1 MEVAVGA
8 GDVPKVKFASQAD
21 AEVLDKL
28 KAIAKAEGRQLQ
40 SVIEEAFT
48 DLVEKRRSA
57 QVRPE
62 VRSALQASKRK
73 FDALYR
79 ELAK

>member
-1 MEVAVGA
+1 MGA
-8 GDVPKVKFASQAD
+8 NEIAKVKFASQAD
-21 AEVLDKL
+21 ATVLENL
-28 KAIAKAEGRQLQ
+28 KTIAKTEGRQLQ

-48 DLVEKRRSA
+48 DLIEKRRGS

-62 VRSALQASKRK
+62 VKSALQASKRK

>member
-1 MEVAVGA
+1 MGA
-8 GDVPKVKFASQAD
+8 NDIAKVKFASQAD
-21 AEVLDKL
+21 AAVLENL
-28 KAIAKAEGRQLQ
+28 KMIAKTEGRQLQ

-48 DLVEKRRSA
+48 DLIEKRRGS

-62 VRSALQASKRK
+62 VKSALQASKRK

>member
-1 MEVAVGA
+1 MGA
-8 GDVPKVKFASQAD
+8 NDIAKVKFASQTD
-21 AEVLDKL
+21 SKILDDL
-28 KAIAKAEGRQLQ
+28 KTIAKAEGRQLQ
-40 SVIEEAFT
+40 SVIEEAFA
-48 DLVEKRRSA
+48 DLIAKRSGG

-62 VRSALQASKRK
+62 VKSALQASKRK

>member
-1 MEVAVGA
+1 MGA
-8 GDVPKVKFASQAD
+8 NDIAKVKFASQAD
-21 AEVLDKL
+21 AAVLENL
-28 KAIAKAEGRQLQ
+28 KMIAKAEGRQLQ

-48 DLVEKRRSA
+48 DLIEKRRGS

-62 VRSALQASKRK
+62 VKSALQASKRK